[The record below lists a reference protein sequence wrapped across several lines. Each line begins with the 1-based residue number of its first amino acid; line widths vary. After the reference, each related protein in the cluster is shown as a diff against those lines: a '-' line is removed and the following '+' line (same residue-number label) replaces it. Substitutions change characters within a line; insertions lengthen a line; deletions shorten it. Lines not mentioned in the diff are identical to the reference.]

1 MALIEIDGL
10 PIWIAWWIFPWQTV
24 SHNQMVMDRLWIDYI
39 KLFHTWNFGR
49 LSNKVFEGSVNL
61 WWMYHDF
68 CPPWENRQIAS
79 WKEWRWGWSVRSGA
93 ATWRF
98 PESSGYPQ
106 FSSIYSWD
114 FPLNHPAIGYPHDYG
129 FPRRQV
135 RSGDFHQ
142 KMARFFS
149 GIVHCRW
156 LPEGINGGNFH
167 CQIPQATGGYNQH
180 LWVSWV
186 WALTHAPERPR
197 IMDRCLVLGHIDVI
211 LTINLYPFNRCNSLV
226 NSYPQYP
233 ERLFGCS
240 GPANLFLLMIPINL
254 RKFTIWLWLTVCH
267 GKIHHAINIGKPS
280 ISIRAIYFPW
290 LALLVITRLG
300 KSPAVTEHRSSRP
313 MAEKMAKKIASPT
326 AYHGLQAVRFLAQ
339 PPVFFQAEPA
349 LSLHS
354 YGGHPG
360 HPETKGITGGAGF
373 LSHEKKDLDTEKN
386 LIMMEIEDAR
396 TENTLDLIVPYCRG
410 WCWWK
415 KPYPCIQPRLFGGYL
430 LGGYCTLK
438 LFMHQIS
445 VATKSEEVSFW
456 LLWKHMCCFFVPSRV
471 AG

>member
-1 MALIEIDGL
+1 M
-10 PIWIAWWIFPWQTV
+10 P
-24 SHNQMVMDRLWIDYI
+24 
-39 KLFHTWNFGR
+39 
-49 LSNKVFEGSVNL
+49 VF
-61 WWMYHDF
+61 
-68 CPPWENRQIAS
+68 RQS
-79 WKEWRWGWSVRSGA
+79 A
-93 ATWRF
+93 A
-98 PESSGYPQ
+98 
-106 FSSIYSWD
+106 
-114 FPLNHPAIGYPHDYG
+114 
-129 FPRRQV
+129 RQ
-135 RSGDFHQ
+135 RP
-142 KMARFFS
+142 FFS

-240 GPANLFLLMIPINL
+240 GPANLFLLMIPINV
-254 RKFTIWLWLTVCH
+254 RKFTIWLWVTVCH

-280 ISIRAIYFPW
+280 ISIRAIYSPW

-313 MAEKMAKKIASPT
+313 TCRPSDSLRSLQCSSKLNLL
-326 AYHGLQAVRFLAQ
+326 YHSIRMEVIPLILKPKGSQEGPQ
-339 PPVFFQAEPA
+339 EGPVFCPM
-349 LSLHS
+349 
-354 YGGHPG
+354 
-360 HPETKGITGGAGF
+360 K
-373 LSHEKKDLDTEKN
+373 KKDLDTEKN
-386 LIMMEIEDAR
+386 IIMMEIEDAR